1 MSQHRPEYLRTI
13 SETTAKP
20 APKRRMVERL
30 AALPET
36 IINHNPDLPVGI
48 AIIGGIL
55 VMGFTGLL
63 TK

>member
-1 MSQHRPEYLRTI
+1 MTPNRPEYLRI
-13 SETTAKP
+13 VPETAAKP
-20 APKRRMVERL
+20 ASKRVIVERL

-36 IINHNPDLPVGI
+36 IINHNPDLPIGI